1 MGEEVALHYC
11 RSSNLADAI
20 AARLKDAGKDI
31 NALKPSDL
39 AAVDE
44 FHIRGRKATL
54 ELAGKINPSSHD
66 RLLDIGCGL
75 GGPALTVAEAYG
87 CHVTGVD
94 LMQEFCEVTEI
105 LSNWVGLGDLVDF
118 QQGDATHLPFSDNSF
133 DAAITI
139 HAAMNIA
146 AKDRMYEQARRVVKS
161 GGTFVVY
168 DVLQGEGGD
177 VLFPVPW
184 AREPS
189 ISHLATPDEMER
201 LLQVTG
207 FDIREVQDSTDE
219 SQAWFE
225 EMAARVTQSGPP
237 PVTFN
242 VFLGDEFPDMVRNQV
257 RNVTERRIRTV
268 CYVCGA

>member
-1 MGEEVALHYC
+1 
-11 RSSNLADAI
+11 
-20 AARLKDAGKDI
+20 
-31 NALKPSDL
+31 
-39 AAVDE
+39 
-44 FHIRGRKATL
+44 
-54 ELAGKINPSSHD
+54 
-66 RLLDIGCGL
+66 
-75 GGPALTVAEAYG
+75 
-87 CHVTGVD
+87 
-94 LMQEFCEVTEI
+94 
-105 LSNWVGLGDLVDF
+105 
-118 QQGDATHLPFSDNSF
+118 
-133 DAAITI
+133 
-139 HAAMNIA
+139 
-146 AKDRMYEQARRVVKS
+146 MYEQARRVVKS

-201 LLQVTG
+201 LLQATS
-207 FDIREVQDSTDE
+207 FDSREVQDSTDE
-219 SQAWFE
+219 SQAWLE

-237 PVTFN
+237 SVTFN